1 MSNTE
6 IWDKL
11 ARPDPKALS
20 PFTRAGGFKGTAVNP
35 MHTLHTVT
43 EIFGPCGTGW
53 CMGKPEFQVVG
64 DNVYCTVSVRYFGK
78 TANQLNPM
86 NYSQEVWGVG
96 GETLTGRGD
105 DEAFKKAYTDALGNA
120 LKHLGA
126 NADIYFKLWDG
137 SKYKDEKPEAE
148 AAVMTAV
155 NGTKGASKAGNRD
168 AFAKMVAAIR
178 NAPTLAALKGW
189 YQSNVSEIDALP
201 PDFLDELRV
210 EYQDR
215 KAELEKVLAA

>member
-1 MSNTE
+1 MTATLNILQRLNAVMKELDYIQKEKKGGLQYSFVSHDKVTGMVRPLLVKHGIVCWPSSFDVAQDGNRTQLRCKVIFASMDDPADRIEVDSLGYGIDSQDKGPGKAMSYAM
-6 IWDKL
+6 KYAYL
-11 ARPDPKALS
+11 KALS
-20 PFTRAGGFKGTAVNP
+20 
-35 MHTLHTVT
+35 L
-43 EIFGPCGTGW
+43 
-53 CMGKPEFQVVG
+53 
-64 DNVYCTVSVRYFGK
+64 
-78 TANQLNPM
+78 
-86 NYSQEVWGVG
+86 
-96 GETLTGRGD
+96 ETGD
-105 DEAFKKAYTDALGNA
+105 DPDQDQNV
-120 LKHLGA
+120 KH
-126 NADIYFKLWDG
+126 
-137 SKYKDEKPEAE
+137 EP
-148 AAVMTAV
+148 AVMTAV